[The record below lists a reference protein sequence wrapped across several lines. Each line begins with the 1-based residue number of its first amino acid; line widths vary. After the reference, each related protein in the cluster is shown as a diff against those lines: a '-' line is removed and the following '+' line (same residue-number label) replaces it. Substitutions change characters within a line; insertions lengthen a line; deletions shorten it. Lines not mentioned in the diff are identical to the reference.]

1 MEKEKTLCKYWQKGS
16 CNYGTKCFNLHV
28 GQPGTTG
35 NANNGKNF
43 NDNKNLNNNNLNNNN
58 TGVSNQTNNNNHG
71 NNNGYNKSAISN
83 NNIDNKPPHRNN
95 KYSNNNN
102 MQNNTNQNNSG
113 GPVKNKICQYFTKPG
128 GCDRKDACFF
138 VHNYHESL
146 HHVKRDVIHNT
157 PIVGCC
163 VICKFLIMK
172 IFIYFFKFFD

>member
-1 MEKEKTLCKYWQKGS
+1 MEKEKTICKYWQKGS

-28 GQPGTTG
+28 GQPGQSG
-35 NANNGKNF
+35 NVNNNSNANKTF
-43 NDNKNLNNNNLNNNN
+43 NNN
-58 TGVSNQTNNNNHG
+58 TNNNPNNNSGTNNQNNNNNNHG
-71 NNNGYNKSAISN
+71 NNNGYNNSGFN
-83 NNIDNKPPHRNN
+83 NN
-95 KYSNNNN
+95 NNNN
-102 MQNNTNQNNSG
+102 MNNNKSNKNNKYNTSNNTNHNNNTG

-163 VICKFLIMK
+163 VISKF
-172 IFIYFFKFFD
+172 

>member
-28 GQPGTTG
+28 GQPGTSGGG
-35 NANNGKNF
+35 NIPNKTF
-43 NDNKNLNNNNLNNNN
+43 NDNKNLNNQNS
-58 TGVSNQTNNNNHG
+58 TGVHHQNTNNHG
-71 NNNGYNKSAISN
+71 NNNGYNNSGAN
-83 NNIDNKPPHRNN
+83 NNVNSRQPHRNN
-95 KYSNNNN
+95 KYTNNT
-102 MQNNTNQNNSG
+102 QNTNQSNTG

-146 HHVKRDVIHNT
+146 HHVKRDIIHNS

-163 VICKFLIMK
+163 VICKFLKM
-172 IFIYFFKFFD
+172 IFIL